1 MSSRT
6 GSRARTGAPATP
18 PDERAQVTRW
28 LVEAVRYQALH
39 GEAPPTDEPPRGLCE
54 AAERHGV
61 EGQLLRYAGSHGVE
75 VPGLGAG
82 VHSALARHQ
91 RALVELQEAQRSLA
105 EVGVDVLVVK
115 GPALAC
121 GAYPS
126 PELRSYVDLDL
137 LVSPTALRAA
147 VHALESD
154 GFTLLD
160 ANWPLIHRRGLRE
173 LRLSGPLGGAV
184 DLHWSLSSPAGSTPP
199 PFPQLLAAARSVSTD
214 EVELRTLSWADSLVH
229 VATHAA
235 DSGGHRLV
243 WLTDLWA
250 LLGALDRDLVGRLV
264 STAHAWGALP
274 ALHVMLARAER
285 VLDTQLPHGLADA
298 ARPAG
303 QWPRVVALTDAL
315 SPLERAHGEGSLGR
329 LVARSSRDTSARS
342 CAAVMAKT
350 SLWLLHGGAA
360 PPSANGMHD
369 RTNPQSALYPAG
381 GPEARETFFAMVE
394 RAVDHRYPRRPRIS
408 R

>member
-1 MSSRT
+1 MA
-6 GSRARTGAPATP
+6 G
-18 PDERAQVTRW
+18 W
-28 LVEAVRYQALH
+28 LVEAVRFQALH
-39 GEAPPTDEPPRGLCE
+39 RGAPPTDEPPRGLCE

-61 EGQLLRYAGSHGVE
+61 EGQVLRYAAWHGVE
-75 VPGLGAG
+75 VTGLRAR

-91 RALVELQEAQRSLA
+91 RALVELQEAQEALA
-105 EVGVDVLVVK
+105 GAGVDVLVVK

-137 LVSPTALRAA
+137 LVAPTQLGAA
-147 VHALESD
+147 VRALESH
-154 GFTLLD
+154 GFALLD
-160 ANWPLIHRRGLRE
+160 ANWPLIRSRRLRE
-173 LRLSGPLGGAV
+173 LRLCGPLGGAL

-199 PFPQLLAAARSVSTD
+199 PFPQLLATGRSVTTD
-214 EVELRTLSWADSLVH
+214 EVDLLTLSWAHSVVH

-243 WLTDLWA
+243 WLADLWA
-250 LLGALDRDLVGRLV
+250 LLAALDRDLVGHLV
-264 STAHAWGALP
+264 STANAWGALP
-274 ALHVMLARAER
+274 ALHLMLARAER
-285 VLDTQLPHGLADA
+285 VLDTQLPHGLAPA

-303 QWPRVVALTDAL
+303 QWPRVAALAEAL
-315 SPLERAHGEGSLGR
+315 SPFERAHGEGSLGR

-350 SLWLLHGGAA
+350 SLWLFHGGAA
-360 PPSANGMHD
+360 PPSANVMHD

-381 GPEARETFFAMVE
+381 GTEAREAFFATVAGTAE
-394 RAVDHRYPRRPRIS
+394 HGPATRRGVS